1 MSYNRLRTVSK
12 FSLLVGV
19 AFLMIGVALF
29 IGSDAGEK
37 PEKIGIVF
45 MMYGGV
51 MLGVGFTALVALK
64 TPN

>member
-12 FSLLVGV
+12 YSLAVGII
-19 AFLMIGVALF
+19 LLSIGVFLF
-29 IGSDAGEK
+29 MNSDVGEK
-37 PEKIGIVF
+37 SEKLGIIF

-64 TPN
+64 SSS

>member
-12 FSLLVGV
+12 YSLVVGIILLSVGV
-19 AFLMIGVALF
+19 FLFMN
-29 IGSDAGEK
+29 SDVGEK
-37 PEKIGIVF
+37 SEKLGIIF

-64 TPN
+64 SPS